1 MYTESDRTS
10 NILLIAIILLIAGL
24 AVYFYMHRDTVGRWL
39 SGDVIEKE
47 KEVLQEKIVSLEEE
61 IATLK
66 EEIDLEAKPPSVPEA
81 RLEEVFGPDGEAGAA
96 AAAETGES
104 TSAAETVVDPGVAL
118 KKRIENF
125 CTYLDGQDYVRAYG
139 LETGVYEHFKAL
151 LPRLLENPPVV
162 VRETDDLLR
171 VLQNSAHFF
180 RVLGKDNVLLVRD
193 ILKRDGD
200 IMEPTLAMM
209 YEVIRQ
215 GGKKQVKG
223 EGPGFQIPLN
233 DAYEYAAF
241 FLNTLG
247 GRSYLMRRDSRVR
260 TLAQY
265 YSVLIVDLANDRVLN
280 RWGIDIR
287 EPLDTVI
294 SDIEGSANLAQRK
307 TYLRTLKKLE
317 SKYKKL
323 YGQALNGLQERGGGQ
338 ACPASFAARDALA

>member
-1 MYTESDRTS
+1 MYTEPDRTS
-10 NILLIAIILLIAGL
+10 YFLVIVIILLIAGL
-24 AVYFYMHRDTVGRWL
+24 ATYFYVERDRVARWL
-39 SGDVIEKE
+39 SGDVIEQE
-47 KEVLQEKIVSLEEE
+47 KEELQEKIVSLEEE

-66 EEIDLEAKPPSVPEA
+66 EEIELEAKPPSVPEE
-81 RLEEVFGPDGEAGAA
+81 RLEEVFGPDGDAA
-96 AAAETGES
+96 VPADKEKGEPAPAE
-104 TSAAETVVDPGVAL
+104 ETVVDPRVAL

-125 CTYLDGQDYVRAYG
+125 CSYLDSRDYVQAYG
-139 LETGVYEHFKAL
+139 LETGVFEHFKAL

-180 RVLGKDNVLLVRD
+180 RVLGKDNVLLIRD
-193 ILKRDGD
+193 ILKQDGD

-215 GGKKQVKG
+215 GSQKAVGS
-223 EGPGFQIPLN
+223 EDPGFQIPLN

-265 YSVLIVDLANDRVLN
+265 YSVLIVDMANDRVLN
-280 RWGIDIR
+280 RWGIDVR

-294 SDIEGSANLAQRK
+294 SDIEGSANLDQRK
-307 TYLRTLKKLE
+307 KYLRTLKKLE
-317 SKYKKL
+317 RKYEKL
-323 YGQALNGLQERGGGQ
+323 YGQAVKLSLPGWV
-338 ACPASFAARDALA
+338 

>member
-10 NILLIAIILLIAGL
+10 NFLLIAIILLIVGL
-24 AVYFYMHRDTVGRWL
+24 AVYFYVQRDQVARWL

-61 IATLK
+61 IANLK
-66 EEIDLEAKPPSVPEA
+66 EEIDLEAKPPSVPEE
-81 RLEEVFGPDGEAGAA
+81 RLEEVFGPDGEADA
-96 AAAETGES
+96 AAAEEKRES
-104 TSAAETVVDPGVAL
+104 TPASETVVDPRVAL
-118 KKRIENF
+118 KKRIDNF
-125 CTYLDGQDYVRAYG
+125 CNYLDDQDYVQAYG
-139 LETGVYEHFKAL
+139 LETGVCEHFKAL
-151 LPRLLENPPVV
+151 LPRLLEHPPVV

-171 VLQNSAHFF
+171 VLQNRAHFF
-180 RVLGKDNVLLVRD
+180 RVLGKDNVLLIRD

-215 GGKKQVKG
+215 GGKKQAGG

-265 YSVLIVDLANDRVLN
+265 YSVLILDLANDRVLN

-287 EPLDTVI
+287 DPLDTVI

-307 TYLRTLKKLE
+307 EYLKTLKKLE
-317 SKYKKL
+317 RKYEKL
-323 YGQALNGLQERGGGQ
+323 YGQVVEVPPRH
-338 ACPASFAARDALA
+338 SV